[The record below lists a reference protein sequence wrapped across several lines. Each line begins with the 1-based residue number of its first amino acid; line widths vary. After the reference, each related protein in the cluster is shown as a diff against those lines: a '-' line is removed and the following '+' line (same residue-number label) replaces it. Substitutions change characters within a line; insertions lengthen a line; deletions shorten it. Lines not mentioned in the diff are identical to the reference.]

1 MCETFKT
8 TQLILRTN
16 GDIMTEIFETFD
28 PEFIEQYRNKTPD
41 FGYNGL
47 GYVTYKRTYARRL
60 DESTKNGATE
70 EWFQTIQRVIE
81 GAQQI
86 GANYTK
92 EEAERLY
99 DYMFHLKANFA
110 GRLLWQLGTENINK
124 IGNSGLLNCWFV
136 SMTELED
143 FCFLFEQSML
153 GGGVGYSVQK
163 ENITKLPPVKEGVT
177 VTHEETK
184 DADFIVPDSREGW
197 VELIRKVLDSF
208 FVTGKPLTYS
218 TILVRKEGEP
228 IKGFG
233 GVASGPGILIDGVE
247 LIGKKLQEKAGQQL
261 EPIDVLDIA
270 NILGTIVVSGN
281 VRRSAQIALGDADN
295 IDYLRAKRW
304 DLGIPNWRAQSNNS
318 VIVSSFDEIDDELWE
333 GYNGNGEPYGLIN
346 MKLSQEYGRL
356 ADGKMKSCNM
366 YPTKDDN
373 GVGTNPCAEIT
384 LADGEACNLAELY
397 LNNLESE
404 DELVDAAKLLYKTQ
418 KAVWTL
424 PSLYQKTTD
433 IVSKNRRIGLS
444 VTGVCQSMDKLD
456 WLETAYVK
464 LRAFDKEWSEKMGV
478 PESIK
483 LTTVKP
489 SGTVSLLAGATPGVH
504 PAYSKHY
511 IRRIRIASNDPLV
524 DIAEN
529 AGYHTEF
536 VKNFDGTE
544 NKNTTIIEFPCF
556 DNSGTIYAK
565 DMSAIDQLELVKKL
579 QTIWADN
586 AVSVTVYY
594 HKEELPEIKEWLAE
608 NFETSL
614 KSVSFLLHSE
624 HGFDQAPYEEITA
637 EQYEDIIQHID
648 ESKLHITSNEVLSDI
663 SCESGACPVR

>member
-1 MCETFKT
+1 MQK
-8 TQLILRTN
+8 
-16 GDIMTEIFETFD
+16 FETFD
-28 PEFIEQYRNKTPD
+28 PEFIEHYRNKTPN

-47 GYVTYKRTYARRL
+47 GYITYKRTYARRL
-60 DESTKNGATE
+60 TDSENENATE

-86 GANYTK
+86 GANYTQQ
-92 EEAERLY
+92 EAERLY
-99 DYMFHLKANFA
+99 EYMFDLKANFA
-110 GRLLWQLGTENINK
+110 GRLLWQLGTDNINK

-136 SMTELED
+136 SMTDLDD

-163 ENITKLPPVKEGVT
+163 ENIKHLPPVKENVYI
-177 VTHEETK
+177 THEETK

-197 VELIRKVLDSF
+197 VELVRKVLNSF
-208 FVTGKPLTYS
+208 FVTGKSFSYS

-228 IKGFG
+228 IHGFG
-233 GVASGPGILIDGVE
+233 GVSSGPGILIDGIN
-247 LIGKKLQEKAGQQL
+247 LIQKKLREREGENL
-261 EPIDVLDIA
+261 TPIDVLDVA

-281 VRRSAQIALGDADN
+281 VRRSAQIALGDPDD
-295 IDYLRAKRW
+295 IEYLRAKRW
-304 DLGIPNWRAQSNNS
+304 DLGIPNWRSQSNNS
-318 VIVSSFDEIDDELWE
+318 VIVSSFDDIDDELWQ
-333 GYNGNGEPYGLIN
+333 GYNGNGEPYGIVN
-346 MKLSQEYGRL
+346 MKLSQDYGRL
-356 ADGKMKSCNM
+356 IDGKMKNNSM
-366 YPTKDDN
+366 YPTNHDN

-397 LNNLESE
+397 LNNIESE
-404 DELVDAAKLLYKTQ
+404 DELVDAATLLYKTQ
-418 KAVWTL
+418 KAVWNL
-424 PSLYQKTTD
+424 PSLYEKTRKV
-433 IVSKNRRIGLS
+433 VSANRRIGLS

-464 LRAFDKEWSEKMGV
+464 LRAFDKEWSKQQGV

-504 PAYSKHY
+504 PAYSKYY

-524 DIAEN
+524 GIAQS
-529 AGYHTEF
+529 AGYKTEP
-536 VKNFDGTE
+536 VRNFDGTE
-544 NKNTTIIEFPCF
+544 NKNTMIIEFPCY
-556 DNSGTIYAK
+556 DNSGTIFAK

-594 HKEELPEIKEWLAE
+594 HKEELPVIKGWLRQNLA
-608 NFETSL
+608 TSL

-624 HGFDQAPYEEITA
+624 HGFDQAPYEEITP
-637 EQYEDIIQHID
+637 EEYDEMVKHID
-648 ESKLHITSNEVLSDI
+648 MSKLHITSSDLLSDI
-663 SCESGACPVR
+663 SCPSGACPVR